1 MKNFLFESEYND
13 FLINQLMVHM
23 DFDFDGAKEEV
34 KYLNS
39 WFKSLP
45 DELKLYRVILAD
57 NKEDIDL
64 ERPGSHYGM
73 DRKQLIDSHYFATGV
88 GNKTFLITVIANK
101 KMIDKKQT
109 LINRGLYPNENEIT
123 LKNKGKGVKIFSI
136 KEL

>member
-1 MKNFLFESEYND
+1 
-13 FLINQLMVHM
+13 MVHM